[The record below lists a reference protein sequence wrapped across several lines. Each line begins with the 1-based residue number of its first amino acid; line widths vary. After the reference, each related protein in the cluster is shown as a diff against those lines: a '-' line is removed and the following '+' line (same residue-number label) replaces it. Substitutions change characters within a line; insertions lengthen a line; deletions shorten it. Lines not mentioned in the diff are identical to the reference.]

1 MNSVADVWD
10 NVLQQLKGELSETT
24 IATWF
29 DELEAVDIRGNT
41 FLLHCSND
49 FKKGYIESLFM
60 KNIKASLHDIFST
73 DFEVQ
78 ILDDADFAEF
88 SGGQTHRQSDRFTS
102 AEFTF
107 DTFVVGPSNKL
118 AYAASRYLA
127 RNSLPRPAR
136 ISSMN
141 SLMKSSPLM

>member
-73 DFEVQ
+73 DFEVK
-78 ILDDADFAEF
+78 ILDDLDYAGA
-88 SGGQTHRQSDRFTS
+88 QRRPHRQSRAVHFRG
-102 AEFTF
+102 
-107 DTFVVGPSNKL
+107 VH
-118 AYAASRYLA
+118 
-127 RNSLPRPAR
+127 
-136 ISSMN
+136 I
-141 SLMKSSPLM
+141 

>member
-1 MNSVADVWD
+1 MNSVADVWN

-78 ILDDADFAEF
+78 ILDDQAFAEF
-88 SGGQTHRQSDRFTS
+88 NGGEKLGALVSAGKLNLAPLSTHVFEGWEHLEEALFLMRDKP
-102 AEFTF
+102 A
-107 DTFVVGPSNKL
+107 DLIKPVVKVGD
-118 AYAASRYLA
+118 
-127 RNSLPRPAR
+127 
-136 ISSMN
+136 
-141 SLMKSSPLM
+141 